1 MSQGMKAYPL
11 LPLVLMITACAG
23 EVDPNTEST
32 EQPQVVD
39 PEPIACD
46 TYGQT
51 QACETDSGAAGQSEC
66 QYDAERDYEL
76 NFSACGDTSVC
87 SPGEMQSCGLGD
99 GVFAALSRACTLR
112 DGAWV
117 WDEAG
122 CNTPLVLSF
131 DDTPVQF
138 TQPAGSFDLVGVGLS
153 LGHDWV
159 SAATPWLVLDRNA
172 NGSVDDGSE
181 LFGSMTR
188 LASGERAAHGFAAL
202 AELDQDLDAAI
213 TPSDRTFSQ
222 LLLWR
227 DLDQNR
233 QSSANELTPLAESGV
248 QELSL
253 RYARVPRCTAT
264 ACEVERAGFQ
274 FFDDLGREQRGTL
287 IDVHFDIY

>member
-1 MSQGMKAYPL
+1 MRAYTL
-11 LPLVLMITACAG
+11 LPLVLTIAACAG
-23 EVDPNTEST
+23 EVDPSTEAT
-32 EQPQVVD
+32 EQPQVTE
-39 PEPIACD
+39 PEPVACEN
-46 TYGQT
+46 YGTT
-51 QACETDSGAAGQSEC
+51 QACETEAGAVGQSEC

-76 NFSACGDTSVC
+76 YFSACGDTTVC
-87 SPGEMQSCGLGD
+87 SPGETESCGLGD
-99 GVFAALSRACTLR
+99 GIFAGLSRGCTLR

-131 DDTPVQF
+131 DNQPVEF

-159 SAATPWLVLDRNA
+159 SAATPWLVLDRNV
-172 NGSVDDGSE
+172 NGTVDDGSE

-188 LASGERAAHGFAAL
+188 LVSGERATHGFAAL
-202 AELDQDLDAAI
+202 AELDHNGDAAI
-213 TPSDRTFSQ
+213 TPDDPGFSG

-233 QSSANELTPLAESGV
+233 QSTPNELAPLSQSGV
-248 QELSL
+248 RELSL
-253 RYARVPRCTAT
+253 RYARAPRCTAT

-274 FFDDLGREQRGTL
+274 FVDQLGHEQHGTM
-287 IDVHFDIY
+287 IDVHFQTY